1 MKIPIF
7 SKKTMVIIGVIL
19 VVVVIGTI
27 WTLSTRDSGIKT
39 TTTEGTAVMGNIDVF
54 IEADGIVSAEK
65 INVNFSQAGTLHNIN
80 VKVGDTVSDGD
91 ILATVD
97 SSKSQYQVDQAK
109 AAYDINV
116 TKANRLKPGT
126 GEEIIVKEVAVN
138 AARLA
143 LTSEINIYNDVVT
156 KYGIGSTQELAENAK
171 LKKAESDLSSAEA
184 QLSLTSATYN
194 DARYAVSSSFA
205 SLESARLALSE
216 ANLTSPINGVIT
228 GVNGVIGQPTGGTQ
242 QTTTGLIS
250 ISKLDN
256 LTIISNLDEE
266 DISKVKVGQEVSAEF
281 TSISKTVKGKVSYVS
296 PVAKTDSNGLVTYE
310 VKISFVADG
319 GKIIDGM
326 NASIQFITKSV
337 QSVVKIPNKA
347 VKLTNSKSTI
357 SYYDSSKN
365 LLTKEIT
372 TGFTDGQN
380 VEVVTGL
387 SAGDKYV
394 VVETK

>member
-1 MKIPIF
+1 M
-7 SKKTMVIIGVIL
+7 T
-19 VVVVIGTI
+19 
-27 WTLSTRDSGIKT
+27 
-39 TTTEGTAVMGNIDVF
+39 
-54 IEADGIVSAEK
+54 
-65 INVNFSQAGTLHNIN
+65 
-80 VKVGDTVSDGD
+80 
-91 ILATVD
+91 
-97 SSKSQYQVDQAK
+97 
-109 AAYDINV
+109 
-116 TKANRLKPGT
+116 
-126 GEEIIVKEVAVN
+126 
-138 AARLA
+138 
-143 LTSEINIYNDVVT
+143 
-156 KYGIGSTQELAENAK
+156 
-171 LKKAESDLSSAEA
+171 
-184 QLSLTSATYN
+184 
-194 DARYAVSSSFA
+194 
-205 SLESARLALSE
+205 
-216 ANLTSPINGVIT
+216 
-228 GVNGVIGQPTGGTQ
+228 
-242 QTTTGLIS
+242 
-250 ISKLDN
+250 
-256 LTIISNLDEE
+256 
-266 DISKVKVGQEVSAEF
+266 VGQEVSAEF